1 MKASKRVLA
10 VTTSLGVALIVFNAV
25 YSTVT
30 GFAAE
35 GNNELRG
42 DSSSI
47 PTGKS
52 DAEKP
57 KSGKDGDAKYRKS
70 DRLTAI
76 EYAKQIE
83 PDLGVPPQIDI
94 GKGVEIPIYIDGVQ
108 ATGSFH
114 FSDCDN
120 PDRAG
125 QGCVSGSVMMRFEGK
140 TADGTPLPHVVWVA
154 FARHSGGNDPK
165 NLRGSSVQMIGHN
178 KESGATA
185 FFEST
190 NALEPWASREPET
203 GRLLGIMPWIDK
215 PEQFNQAYDPIPMQ
229 CVICHQNDP
238 WVHNDFIDAAKMP
251 GTDEPV
257 VPVIVE
263 RSRNLEF
270 DLPYYVIGGENWD
283 MRTIHI
289 EGNKCLDCHRIGMP
303 TLEFFMASGWDP
315 NDHMPPKNPDSL
327 SEDFQALLE
336 CWENSPEETPGCD
349 WVIPPAGDALGRVV
363 GDDYPH

>member
-190 NALEPWASREPET
+190 NALEPWPAANP
-203 GRLLGIMPWIDK
+203 K
-215 PEQFNQAYDPIPMQ
+215 P
-229 CVICHQNDP
+229 
-238 WVHNDFIDAAKMP
+238 DAC
-251 GTDEPV
+251 
-257 VPVIVE
+257 
-263 RSRNLEF
+263 LE
-270 DLPYYVIGGENWD
+270 LCRGSISPSSSTRPTTPYP
-283 MRTIHI
+283 
-289 EGNKCLDCHRIGMP
+289 CS
-303 TLEFFMASGWDP
+303 A
-315 NDHMPPKNPDSL
+315 
-327 SEDFQALLE
+327 
-336 CWENSPEETPGCD
+336 
-349 WVIPPAGDALGRVV
+349 
-363 GDDYPH
+363 